1 MPVNLTSPRNKPAKS
16 SWHWA
21 QTRLIAIG
29 PRLGFGVAVVISFAA
44 WVVSRATLPADMVMP
59 LFATLLLLFAAT
71 FGAIAWW
78 RGRMDPGGVTYL
90 DVAGALTLIG
100 LCAAAA
106 IDSEQMLRLV
116 QSGSTRTE

>member
-1 MPVNLTSPRNKPAKS
+1 VPVHLTGPRQGPARTS
-16 SWHWA
+16 ERWA
-21 QTRLIAIG
+21 PKRPTAIG
-29 PRLGFGVAVVISFAA
+29 PRLGFAVAVGVSFIAWAA
-44 WVVSRATLPADMVMP
+44 SRAPLPADMVMP
-59 LFATLLLLFAAT
+59 LFATLLLLFAAV

-100 LCAAAA
+100 VCAAAA

-116 QSGSTRTE
+116 QSGSTATE

>member
-1 MPVNLTSPRNKPAKS
+1 VGVSFVA
-16 SWHWA
+16 WA
-21 QTRLIAIG
+21 
-29 PRLGFGVAVVISFAA
+29 AA
-44 WVVSRATLPADMVMP
+44 RATLPADMVMP
-59 LFATLLLLFAAT
+59 LFATLLLLFAAI

-100 LCAAAA
+100 VCAAAA

-116 QSGSTRTE
+116 QSGSTATE

>member
-1 MPVNLTSPRNKPAKS
+1 VPMHLTGPRQEPARTAGR
-16 SWHWA
+16 WA
-21 QTRLIAIG
+21 PPRPALG
-29 PRLGFGVAVVISFAA
+29 PRLGFAAAVGVSFVAWAA
-44 WVVSRATLPADMVMP
+44 ARATLPADMVMP
-59 LFATLLLLFAAT
+59 LFATLLLLFAAI

-100 LCAAAA
+100 VCAAAA

-116 QSGSTRTE
+116 QSGSTATE